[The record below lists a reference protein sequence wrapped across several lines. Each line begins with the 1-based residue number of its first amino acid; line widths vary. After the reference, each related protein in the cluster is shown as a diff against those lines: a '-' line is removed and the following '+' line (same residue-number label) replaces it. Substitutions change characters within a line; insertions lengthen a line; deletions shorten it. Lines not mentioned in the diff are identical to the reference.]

1 MPAGAQCGASGA
13 HAGRGG
19 GSRVGW
25 DFPGPQPSGAGL
37 GLKGEPRPGLDRG
50 PWTWVRATHH
60 QAGRAS
66 GWGTVPEGRARA
78 PVRARPKGRAPSPAA
93 DEPLL
98 SSLPAPPGFTVTSAQ
113 PGEGKQQ
120 LPKTPG
126 TSSWHPPSHPSPL
139 RSCSQSLW
147 LPAAEGG
154 RTGPS
159 SAPGGGGHAVK
170 LQLCVA
176 LGKSLLSEP

>member
-1 MPAGAQCGASGA
+1 MP
-13 HAGRGG
+13 GRGG
-19 GSRVGW
+19 GSRGGW

-37 GLKGEPRPGLDRG
+37 GLKGEPQPGLDRG
-50 PWTWVRATHH
+50 PGPGSRATHP

-66 GWGTVPEGRARA
+66 GWGTMPEGRARA
-78 PVRARPKGRAPSPAA
+78 TVRARPKGRAPSPAA
-93 DEPLL
+93 DERLL
-98 SSLPAPPGFTVTSAQ
+98 SSLPSPPGFTVASAQ

-126 TSSWHPPSHPSPL
+126 TSSWHPPSHPSSL
-139 RSCSQSLW
+139 RSCFQSL
-147 LPAAEGG
+147 LQSCGFLQQRVA
-154 RTGPS
+154 GPGAS
-159 SAPGGGGHAVK
+159 SAPGGRGHAVK